1 MQKYNT
7 FITTKEVARLQ
18 PKIEKMKF
26 KEIHK
31 TALAKVLSDLIQS
44 DGIVNQGE
52 MDCLTHVFEVLNITA
67 ASTKKSANLSLSN
80 ALFYLKSLGNVEK
93 MAILKIMQQ
102 LSMSDDS
109 LDPNESLLISAMLLS
124 IQIDLPETH
133 DIHASLVSI
142 PNLAFDTQNAVL
154 YVESNFD
161 TETNTK
167 IEKEYDKICD
177 LLKKSNREF
186 FYLPK
191 VLQEMSSKRITFH
204 DTLSY
209 LEPTLSD
216 GQLALINTNIDMMTT
231 ADLSKEIFLNYLNI
245 NGFNLEKPC
254 FFFKISNKMPS
265 RFQNFLILE
274 IDNDPLQ
281 TLQQFYQLN
290 DNTTQLKPNGL
301 TDKEK
306 RSLNRLNA
314 KANHEQKD
322 EVQYTGFHKVI
333 IDTLLKYNGS
343 QGISRIF
350 VAESG
355 NIYLTDRNNIE
366 VKMSSISKAL
376 YILFLLHEEGIKLNY
391 LVDHKKQL
399 YKIYRQIST
408 YGEDELLRTAV
419 ENIIDV
425 TGTTMSANISRIKKA
440 FVSVLGDDATL
451 YLIQGNRNEKKT
463 INLDRKLVVFE
474 NRSLFE

>member
-1 MQKYNT
+1 
-7 FITTKEVARLQ
+7 
-18 PKIEKMKF
+18 MKF

-52 MDCLTHVFEVLNITA
+52 MDCLTHVFKVLNITA
-67 ASTKKSANLSLSN
+67 ASMKKSASISLSN
-80 ALFYLKSLGNVEK
+80 ALFYLKSLGNEEK
-93 MAILKIMQQ
+93 MAILKILQQ

-109 LDPNESLLISAMLLS
+109 LDPNESLLITAILLS
-124 IQIDLPETH
+124 IQIELPETQ

-154 YVESNFD
+154 YVEPTYD
-161 TETNTK
+161 TNCNSM
-167 IEKEYDKICD
+167 IEKDYDSICN
-177 LLKKSNREF
+177 LLKISNRDF
-186 FYLPK
+186 IYLPK
-191 VLQEMSSKRITFH
+191 VMQEMSSKSSTFS

-216 GQLALINTNIDMMTT
+216 EQLALISTNIKLMTT

-254 FFFKISNKMPS
+254 FFFKINNKMPS

-274 IDNDPLQ
+274 IVSDPLQ

-290 DNTTQLKPNGL
+290 NNISQLKPNGL

-306 RSLNRLNA
+306 RSLDRL
-314 KANHEQKD
+314 KVKENHEEKD

-350 VAESG
+350 VAENG

-366 VKMSSISKAL
+366 VKMSAISKAL

-399 YKIYRQIST
+399 YKIYRRIST
-408 YGEDELLRTAV
+408 YSEDELLHTAID
-419 ENIIDV
+419 NIIDV

-440 FVSVLGDDATL
+440 FQSVLGDDATL

>member
-7 FITTKEVARLQ
+7 YSTIEEVARLQ
-18 PKIEKMKF
+18 PKIRKMKF
-26 KEIHK
+26 KETHK

-52 MDCLTHVFEVLNITA
+52 MDCLTHVFKVLNITA
-67 ASTKKSANLSLSN
+67 ASTKKSASLTLSSALS
-80 ALFYLKSLGNVEK
+80 YLKSLGNMEK
-93 MAILKIMQQ
+93 MAILKIFQQ
-102 LSMSDDS
+102 LSLSDDS

-124 IQIDLPETH
+124 IQIELPETQG
-133 DIHASLVSI
+133 IHASLVSI

-154 YVESNFD
+154 YVESNYD
-161 TETNTK
+161 TDINAK
-167 IEKEYDKICD
+167 IENEYDSICN
-177 LLKKSNREF
+177 LLKDSNREF

-191 VLQEMSSKRITFH
+191 VMQEMSRKSNTFH

-209 LEPTLSD
+209 LEPTLTD
-216 GQLALINTNIDMMTT
+216 EQLGLINTNIKLMTT
-231 ADLSKEIFLNYLNI
+231 ADLSKEIFLNYLNV
-245 NGFNLEKPC
+245 NGFNLNKPC

-274 IDNDPLQ
+274 IASDPLL
-281 TLQQFYQLN
+281 TLQRFYQLN
-290 DNTTQLKPNGL
+290 SSITQLEIKGL
-301 TDKEK
+301 TEKGK
-306 RSLNRLNA
+306 RSLNKLNVKTIHA
-314 KANHEQKD
+314 KKD

-333 IDTLLKYNGS
+333 IDTLLKYNSS

-350 VAESG
+350 VAENGS
-355 NIYLTDRNNIE
+355 IYLTDRNNIE

-376 YILFLLHEEGIKLNY
+376 YILFLLHTEGIKLNY

-399 YKIYRQIST
+399 YKIYRHIST
-408 YGEDELLRTAV
+408 YGEDELLYTAID
-419 ENIIDV
+419 NIIDI

>member
-7 FITTKEVARLQ
+7 FTTTEEVARLQ

-52 MDCLTHVFEVLNITA
+52 MDCLTHVFKVLNITA
-67 ASTKKSANLSLSN
+67 ASTKKSASLTLSGALS
-80 ALFYLKSLGNVEK
+80 YLKSLGNVEK
-93 MAILKIMQQ
+93 MAILKIFQQ
-102 LSMSDDS
+102 LSLSDDS
-109 LDPNESLLISAMLLS
+109 LDSNESLLISAMLLS
-124 IQIDLPETH
+124 IQIDLPETQ
-133 DIHASLVSI
+133 DIHANLVSI

-154 YVESNFD
+154 YVEPNYD
-161 TETNTK
+161 TDINAK
-167 IEKEYDKICD
+167 IENEYVSICN
-177 LLKKSNREF
+177 LLKDSDRDF
-186 FYLPK
+186 IYLPK
-191 VLQEMSSKRITFH
+191 VMQEMSSKRSTFH

-216 GQLALINTNIDMMTT
+216 EQLSLINTNAALMTT

-245 NGFNLEKPC
+245 NGFNLGKPC

-265 RFQNFLILE
+265 RLQNFLILE
-274 IDNDPLQ
+274 IDSDPLL

-290 DNTTQLKPNGL
+290 NNISQLKLNGL
-301 TDKEK
+301 TDKEM
-306 RSLNRLNA
+306 RSINKLNV
-314 KANHEQKD
+314 KENHGEKD

-343 QGISRIF
+343 HGISRVF
-350 VAESG
+350 VTENG

-376 YILFLLHEEGIKLNY
+376 YILFLMHEEGIKLNY

-399 YKIYRQIST
+399 YKIYRHIST
-408 YGEDELLRTAV
+408 YGEDELLHTAID
-419 ENIIDV
+419 NIIDI

>member
-1 MQKYNT
+1 
-7 FITTKEVARLQ
+7 
-18 PKIEKMKF
+18 MKF
-26 KEIHK
+26 KENHK

-52 MDCLTHVFEVLNITA
+52 MDCLTHVFKVLNITA
-67 ASTKKSANLSLSN
+67 ASMKKSASISLSN

-93 MAILKIMQQ
+93 MAILKILQQ
-102 LSMSDDS
+102 LSLSDDS
-109 LDPNESLLISAMLLS
+109 LDPNESLLITAILLS
-124 IQIDLPETH
+124 IQIELPETQ

-154 YVESNFD
+154 YVEPTYD
-161 TETNTK
+161 TNCNSK
-167 IEKEYDKICD
+167 IEEDYDSICN
-177 LLKKSNREF
+177 LLKISNRDF
-186 FYLPK
+186 IYLPK
-191 VLQEMSSKRITFH
+191 VMQEMSSKSSTFS

-216 GQLALINTNIDMMTT
+216 EQLALINTNIKLMTT

-274 IDNDPLQ
+274 IVSDPLQ

-290 DNTTQLKPNGL
+290 NNISQLKPNGL

-306 RSLNRLNA
+306 RSLNKL
-314 KANHEQKD
+314 KVKENHEEKD

-350 VAESG
+350 VAENG

-366 VKMSSISKAL
+366 VKMSAISKAL

-399 YKIYRQIST
+399 YKIYRRIST
-408 YGEDELLRTAV
+408 YSEDELLHTAV

-440 FVSVLGDDATL
+440 FQSVLGDDATL

>member
-1 MQKYNT
+1 
-7 FITTKEVARLQ
+7 
-18 PKIEKMKF
+18 MKF

-52 MDCLTHVFEVLNITA
+52 MDCLTHVFKVLNITA
-67 ASTKKSANLSLSN
+67 ASTKKSASISLSI
-80 ALFYLKSLGNVEK
+80 ALLYLKSLGNVEK
-93 MAILKIMQQ
+93 MAILKILQQ

-109 LDPNESLLISAMLLS
+109 LDPNESLLITAILLS
-124 IQIDLPETH
+124 IQIELPETQ
-133 DIHASLVSI
+133 DIHANLVSI

-154 YVESNFD
+154 YVEPTYD
-161 TETNTK
+161 TNINAK
-167 IEKEYDKICD
+167 IEKDYDSICK
-177 LLKKSNREF
+177 LLKDSNRDF
-186 FYLPK
+186 IYLPK
-191 VLQEMSSKRITFH
+191 VMQEMSNKSNTFS

-216 GQLALINTNIDMMTT
+216 EQLSLINTNIKLMTT

-245 NGFNLEKPC
+245 NGFLFEKPC

-274 IDNDPLQ
+274 IDSDPLQ

-290 DNTTQLKPNGL
+290 NSISQLKPNGL
-301 TDKEK
+301 TDKEE
-306 RSLNRLNA
+306 RSLKKL
-314 KANHEQKD
+314 KVKENHEEKD
-322 EVQYTGFHKVI
+322 EVQYMGFHKVI

-350 VAESG
+350 VSENG

-399 YKIYRQIST
+399 YKIYRRIST
-408 YGEDELLRTAV
+408 YSEDELLRTAID
-419 ENIIDV
+419 NIIDV
-425 TGTTMSANISRIKKA
+425 TGTTMSANISRIKKS
-440 FVSVLGDDATL
+440 FKSILGDDATL
-451 YLIQGNRNEKKT
+451 YLIQGNRNEKKA

>member
-1 MQKYNT
+1 
-7 FITTKEVARLQ
+7 
-18 PKIEKMKF
+18 MKF
-26 KEIHK
+26 KENHK

-52 MDCLTHVFEVLNITA
+52 MDCLTHVFKVLNITA
-67 ASTKKSANLSLSN
+67 ASMKKSASISLSN

-93 MAILKIMQQ
+93 MAILKILQQ
-102 LSMSDDS
+102 LSLSDDS
-109 LDPNESLLISAMLLS
+109 LDPNESLLITAILLS
-124 IQIDLPETH
+124 IQIELPETQ

-154 YVESNFD
+154 YVEPTYD
-161 TETNTK
+161 TNCNSK
-167 IEKEYDKICD
+167 IEEDYDSICN
-177 LLKKSNREF
+177 LLKISNRDF
-186 FYLPK
+186 IYLPK
-191 VLQEMSSKRITFH
+191 VMQEMSSKSSTFS

-216 GQLALINTNIDMMTT
+216 EQLALISTNIKLMTT

-254 FFFKISNKMPS
+254 FFFKINNKMPS

-274 IDNDPLQ
+274 IVSDPLQ

-290 DNTTQLKPNGL
+290 NNITQLKPNGL

-306 RSLNRLNA
+306 RSLNKLNV
-314 KANHEQKD
+314 KASHEQKD

-350 VAESG
+350 VAENGS
-355 NIYLTDRNNIE
+355 IYLTDRNNIE
-366 VKMSSISKAL
+366 VKMSAISKAL

-399 YKIYRQIST
+399 YKIYRHIST
-408 YGEDELLRTAV
+408 YGEDELLHTAID
-419 ENIIDV
+419 NIIDV
-425 TGTTMSANISRIKKA
+425 TGTTMSANISRIKKS

>member
-7 FITTKEVARLQ
+7 FITTEEVARLQ

-52 MDCLTHVFEVLNITA
+52 MDCLTHVFKVLNITA

-93 MAILKIMQQ
+93 MAVLRILQQ

-161 TETNTK
+161 TGTNTK
-167 IEKEYDKICD
+167 IEKEYNEICD

-216 GQLALINTNIDMMTT
+216 EQLALINTNIDMMTT

-254 FFFKISNKMPS
+254 FFFKINNKMSS

-274 IDNDPLQ
+274 IDSDPLQ

-290 DNTTQLKPNGL
+290 DNITQLRPNGL

-306 RSLNRLNA
+306 RSLNKLNV
-314 KANHEQKD
+314 KAIHEQKD
-322 EVQYTGFHKVI
+322 EVQYTGFHKII
-333 IDTLLKYNGS
+333 IDTLLKYNSS

-350 VAESG
+350 VAENG

-399 YKIYRQIST
+399 YKIYRRIST
-408 YGEDELLRTAV
+408 YSEDELLHTAID
-419 ENIIDV
+419 NIIDV

-440 FVSVLGDDATL
+440 FQSVLGDDATL